1 MRSGNN
7 LFLLLTRL
15 SAPLGVSGLTSWPSC
30 PGAEIVHLLIFVP
43 SVMTPS
49 RMVCRLTG
57 ILRAQ
62 PTAWDQFR
70 GVTCL
75 NELAEDKRSAGDKS
89 ERSPL
94 CLPFDKENT
103 KVAFPFEKQ
112 EDFFFAS

>member
-1 MRSGNN
+1 
-7 LFLLLTRL
+7 
-15 SAPLGVSGLTSWPSC
+15 
-30 PGAEIVHLLIFVP
+30 
-43 SVMTPS
+43 
-49 RMVCRLTG
+49 MVCSLTG

-62 PTAWDQFR
+62 RTAWDQFR
-70 GVTCL
+70 GVTHP

-89 ERSPL
+89 ERSSL